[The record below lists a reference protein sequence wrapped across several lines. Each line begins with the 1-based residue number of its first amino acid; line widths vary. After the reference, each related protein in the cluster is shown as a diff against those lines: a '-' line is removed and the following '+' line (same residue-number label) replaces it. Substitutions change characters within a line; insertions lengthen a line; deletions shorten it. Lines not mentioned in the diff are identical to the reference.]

1 MTAQPPLPC
10 FCIVLPVWGGEY
22 VRAFLEYSL
31 PSLLAQGNLPAVAK
45 QGTVA
50 FLIYTKETDRAALQG
65 SAQLRR
71 LERFAQVEIITPG
84 HRSKDAPDAYL
95 FFSECYRQGLQR
107 AHDRGAACLF
117 LTADQIWADGALKS
131 ICARSLEG
139 WRVVL
144 LAAPRVLQ
152 ETVLPALDAL
162 RGEEGDFADRLAPR
176 TLAKLAY
183 EHLHPWDR
191 SLFWNADGV
200 GRPASF
206 LYWDVPG
213 AGFLM
218 HCLHL
223 HPVCVSTGN
232 TEVPAFRH
240 TIDGG
245 DFIRRVARDTG
256 QCYIARSSDEVMYF
270 SFAPAEQSAHL
281 LDYPAGDWKRF
292 AHWALSMGVSRHNLA
307 FLQQGI
313 RFCLPHAA
321 PEAWAKAEVQA
332 QQLCGKVRQYLDRW
346 HLLLYARLYFACNV
360 RFGQRLR
367 SCGPVVRWVKKLRNL
382 LGLGY

>member
-1 MTAQPPLPC
+1 MAAQNALPC
-10 FCIVLPVWGGEY
+10 FCIVLPVWGEEY

-31 PSLLAQGNLPAVAK
+31 PSLLAQGNLPAAAK
-45 QGTVA
+45 LGSIV
-50 FLIYTKETDRAALQG
+50 FLIYTKEADRASLQG

-71 LERFAQVEIITPG
+71 LERYAQVEIITPG

-95 FFSECYRQGLQR
+95 FFSECYRLGLQR

-117 LTADQIWADGALKS
+117 LTADQIWADGALNN
-131 ICARSLEG
+131 ICARSQEG

-162 RGEEGDFADRLAPR
+162 RDAEGGFSDRLTSR
-176 TLAKLAY
+176 TLVKLAY

-191 SLFWNADGV
+191 SLFWNVEGV

-223 HPVCVSTGN
+223 HPVCVSTGSA
-232 TEVPAFRH
+232 EVPAFRH

-245 DFIRRVARDTG
+245 DFIRRIAGDTDR
-256 QCYIARSSDEVMYF
+256 CYIVRSSDEVMYF
-270 SFAPAEQSAHL
+270 SIAPAEQSAHL

-292 AHWALSMGVSRHNLA
+292 AHWALSMGISRYNLA

-313 RFCLPHAA
+313 RFCLA
-321 PEAWAKAEVQA
+321 EASPDTWAKTETQA
-332 QQLCGKVRQYLDRW
+332 QLLCDNVRQHLDKW

-367 SCGPVVRWVKKLRNL
+367 SCRPVARWFKKLRNL
-382 LGLGY
+382 LGIGY